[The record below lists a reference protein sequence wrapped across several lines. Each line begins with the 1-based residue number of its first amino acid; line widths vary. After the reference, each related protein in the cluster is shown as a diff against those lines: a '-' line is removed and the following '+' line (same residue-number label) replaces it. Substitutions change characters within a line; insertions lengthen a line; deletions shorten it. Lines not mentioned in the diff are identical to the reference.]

1 MSNFTVRQLDSLPL
15 PEKGKRKIYYD
26 DDVKGLA
33 LRVTSIGTK
42 TFLTIKRVNGKKVF
56 TTLGHYPNMTI
67 GQARAKARNTLNI
80 ISEGINPN
88 LIKSEGVNKFTIT
101 LQKVFDDYILSRGT
115 NLNEET
121 VKGYRSILKN
131 QLSDWKNKPI
141 SDITRDMVEQ
151 RHRDITYGIGKFVE
165 SPTRANTTM
174 RVVRAL
180 FNYAI
185 GQYEDSKGE
194 PLFVHNPVQRISHN
208 KSWNKEKIRQ
218 GVVMNYNLK
227 QWYEGV
233 MKLPLKEDNSLT
245 LNSAEVV
252 RDLLIFILFTGLRRN
267 EALTLKWEDI
277 DFKNHSF
284 TIEDTKNRE
293 SHSLPLTSVL
303 LEILDRRKRDKDSP
317 VINPWDNPY
326 VFQGTK
332 TNSHLT
338 PPKRQMERVREL
350 VGFHFTIHDLRRT
363 FETTASSLS
372 LSTYTLK
379 KLINHKDSR
388 DVTGRYIV
396 VQIEDLREPMEQI
409 TEELWSQMK

>member
-151 RHRDITYGIGKFVE
+151 RHRDITYGIG
-165 SPTRANTTM
+165 
-174 RVVRAL
+174 
-180 FNYAI
+180 
-185 GQYEDSKGE
+185 
-194 PLFVHNPVQRISHN
+194 
-208 KSWNKEKIRQ
+208 
-218 GVVMNYNLK
+218 
-227 QWYEGV
+227 
-233 MKLPLKEDNSLT
+233 
-245 LNSAEVV
+245 
-252 RDLLIFILFTGLRRN
+252 
-267 EALTLKWEDI
+267 
-277 DFKNHSF
+277 
-284 TIEDTKNRE
+284 
-293 SHSLPLTSVL
+293 
-303 LEILDRRKRDKDSP
+303 
-317 VINPWDNPY
+317 
-326 VFQGTK
+326 
-332 TNSHLT
+332 
-338 PPKRQMERVREL
+338 
-350 VGFHFTIHDLRRT
+350 
-363 FETTASSLS
+363 
-372 LSTYTLK
+372 
-379 KLINHKDSR
+379 
-388 DVTGRYIV
+388 
-396 VQIEDLREPMEQI
+396 
-409 TEELWSQMK
+409 